1 MSKKIYVFS
10 TLAAAVSYTG
20 YAEPKGDN
28 LPQVAMSVVVNGGA
42 GVANKRTLQTPRGV
56 VTEVTEEEAKFL
68 AGHSVF
74 QIHLKNGFVQIS
86 DKNADGDEAAADM
99 TGRDESAP
107 LVDED
112 FSDNDAQPQGN
123 KAGKAAKPK

>member
-1 MSKKIYVFS
+1 MSKKHYVFS

-20 YAEPKGDN
+20 YAAPLGDS

-42 GVANKRTLQTPRGV
+42 GVANKRTLDTPRGV

-68 AGHSVF
+68 AGHPVF
-74 QIHLKNGFVQIS
+74 QIHLKNGYVQIS
-86 DKNADGDEAAADM
+86 DAKADGDEAAADL

>member
-1 MSKKIYVFS
+1 MSKKIYIFS
-10 TLAAAVSYTG
+10 TLSAAVSYTG

-28 LPQVAMSVVVNGGA
+28 LPQVQMSVVINGGA
-42 GVANKRTLQTPRGV
+42 GVANKRTLETPRGV

-68 AGHSVF
+68 AAQPVF
-74 QIHLKNGFVQIS
+74 ALHVQNGFIQVS
-86 DKNADGDEAAADM
+86 EAKADGDDAAADM

-112 FSDNDAQPQGN
+112 FSETDAQPQGN
-123 KAGKAAKPK
+123 KNGKTAKPK

>member
-1 MSKKIYVFS
+1 MSKKHYVFS

-20 YAEPKGDN
+20 YAKQENDN
-28 LPQVAMSVVVNGGA
+28 VPQVQMAVVVNGGT
-42 GVANKRTLQTPRGV
+42 GVANKRTLITPRGV
-56 VTEVTEEEAKFL
+56 VTEVTEDEAKFL
-68 AGHSVF
+68 AAHPVF

-112 FSDNDAQPQGN
+112 FSDTDAQPQGN